1 MTSLETLQT
10 YAKFFENLSLSSLE
24 HLDDLVTEDVRFRDP
39 LHELRG
45 RSAVKQLLAAMLRSM
60 PDVRFHIDD
69 LALGQ
74 RGGFLSWTMRASFR
88 RRDFE
93 FEGVSVVLF
102 SASGLVSSHVDQ
114 WDAASNVHAKI
125 PVLGALIRSVNRH
138 IAKASYGS
146 SIDRG
151 RAN

>member
-1 MTSLETLQT
+1 MTSLETLQN
-10 YAKFFENLSLSSLE
+10 YARFFENLSLSSLE
-24 HLDDLVTEDVRFRDP
+24 YLDDLVTEDVCFRDP

-45 RSAVKQLLAAMLRSM
+45 RSAMKQVLAAMLRSM
-60 PDVRFHIDD
+60 PDARFRIDD

-74 RGGFLSWTMRASFR
+74 RGAFLSWTMRASFR

-102 SASGLVSSHVDQ
+102 SASGRVSSHVDQ

-125 PVLGALIRSVNRH
+125 PVLGALIRSLNRH
-138 IAKASYGS
+138 IAKASCES
-146 SIDRG
+146 TIVRG
-151 RAN
+151 QAN